1 MTLCRGA
8 SRPRVTTCSLATTGD
23 LPQLG
28 VRRSVPLGSGEYRDW
43 RLLGFYEDGL
53 DGAQRL
59 GGNRGW

>member
-23 LPQLG
+23 LPPFG
-28 VRRSVPLGSGEYRDW
+28 VWRPVPLGSGKYQDW

-59 GGNRGW
+59 GGNRG